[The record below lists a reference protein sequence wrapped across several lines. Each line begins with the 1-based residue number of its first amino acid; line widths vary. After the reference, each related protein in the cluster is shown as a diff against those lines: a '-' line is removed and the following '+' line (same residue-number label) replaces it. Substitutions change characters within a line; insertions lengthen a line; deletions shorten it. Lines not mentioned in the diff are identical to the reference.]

1 MMIMF
6 IFFNSP
12 YHILFC
18 RFYSIISFMDED
30 NGSLK
35 MPDLRDKE
43 GANNDS
49 AMSKRCKKRWR
60 LFMDL
65 FIIFF
70 VFSLFGHYIE
80 VIWAITKHLAFGSN
94 WYPKISDMLPLA
106 APYGLGA
113 VALVLL
119 VWPAF
124 GKHKKH
130 PFTVLAMCSIIT
142 GAVEFLC
149 AALLVLLYGKNYYW
163 DYSKMPLNLFGYIH
177 LSGCL
182 AFGAISLIF
191 LYFIYPNWKKIY
203 DRLSDKTVS
212 LVFWLLFI
220 LYVIN
225 MFLVCTREFWK

>member
-1 MMIMF
+1 
-6 IFFNSP
+6 
-12 YHILFC
+12 
-18 RFYSIISFMDED
+18 MDED

-35 MPDLRDKE
+35 MPDLQDKKD
-43 GANNDS
+43 ANNDS

-163 DYSKMPLNLFGYIH
+163 DYSKMPLNLFGFIH